1 MVVLRKGKRKTL
13 HPVIGVLEEPE
24 LKKLASAEKSD
35 AEAFGMRVQDL
46 TPELADQLDLEE
58 VAGVLVS
65 AVDPAGPAGEAGVRR
80 GDVIVEVNHQE
91 VTDTEELQAQLEEAD
106 DRALLLIRR
115 GEAQLYVPVK
125 REDS

>member
-1 MVVLRKGKRKTL
+1 M
-13 HPVIGVLEEPE
+13 
-24 LKKLASAEKSD
+24 
-35 AEAFGMRVQDL
+35 
-46 TPELADQLDLEE
+46 
-58 VAGVLVS
+58 
-65 AVDPAGPAGEAGVRR
+65 RR

-91 VTDTEELQAQLEEAD
+91 VTDTQELQAQLEEAD